1 MTPTDRAPQE
11 SEYTVEM
18 VLNEWCGWAWRR
30 GREWFFNKPMVMA
43 QGSELGRL
51 TQLTKKED
59 Q

>member
-30 GREWFFNKPMVMA
+30 GREAYFAILNQNAQMVMRKD
-43 QGSELGRL
+43 SLLG
-51 TQLTKKED
+51 
-59 Q
+59 